1 MNGSERPVWATV
13 NLENVGD
20 NVSAIKQVIGGNCQ
34 LLAVVKANGYGHGDV
49 AIARTALANGA
60 TWLGVA
66 LPEEGH
72 KLRREGIAAPI
83 LVLGAL
89 SINQLESCV
98 AKDLI
103 LTVYQWEIAQALS
116 NIARRLKRSVK
127 VHVKVDTGMSRIGI
141 SPESAVPFIKRLQ
154 GLPGIEVQGIF
165 THFAAADQVEETYS
179 QWQWQ
184 RFSWVLLELKKANIN
199 IPIKHCANTAATL
212 LLDHTHLDMVR
223 VGLGIYGLYP
233 CDHSIELKPALSFS
247 TEVVEAKRV
256 SPGTAISYGC
266 TYVTWKETTI
276 VTLPVGY
283 ADGLARNLSSKGF
296 VLINGKK
303 YPFAGKITMDHCMV
317 DVGNDQVEIGDRVT
331 LIGAQKGQEISVDD
345 WANWLE
351 TINYEIICGINQR
364 VPRIY

>member
-1 MNGSERPVWATV
+1 MDGSNRPVWATV
-13 NLENVGD
+13 NLENVGR
-20 NVSAIKQVIGGNCQ
+20 NVNIMKQQIDDDCQ
-34 LLAVVKANGYGHGDV
+34 LMAVVKANGYGHGDV
-49 AIARTALANGA
+49 AIAKTALANGA

-72 KLRREGIAAPI
+72 KLRREGIASPI

-103 LTVYQWEIAQALS
+103 ITVYQWEIAQALS

-127 VHVKVDTGMSRIGI
+127 VHVKVDTGMSRLGI
-141 SPESAVPFIKRLQ
+141 KPEAAVPFIKRLQ

-165 THFAAADQVEETYS
+165 THFAAADEIDDSYS
-179 QWQWQ
+179 RWQWQ
-184 RFSWVLLELKKANIN
+184 RFSWVLLELKKANID
-199 IPIKHCANTAATL
+199 ISIKHCANTAATL
-212 LLDHTHLDMVR
+212 LLPHTHLDMVR

-233 CDHSIELKPALSFS
+233 CKHPIKLIPALNFT
-247 TEVVEAKRV
+247 TEVVETKRV

-283 ADGLARNLSSKGF
+283 ADGLARNLSRNGM

-303 YPFAGKITMDHCMV
+303 YPFAGKITMDHCMI
-317 DVGNDQVEIGDRVT
+317 DVGDDGVEIGDRVT
-331 LIGAQKGQEISVDD
+331 LIGTQQNQAISVDD
-345 WANWLE
+345 WAVWLE

-364 VPRIY
+364 VPRVY